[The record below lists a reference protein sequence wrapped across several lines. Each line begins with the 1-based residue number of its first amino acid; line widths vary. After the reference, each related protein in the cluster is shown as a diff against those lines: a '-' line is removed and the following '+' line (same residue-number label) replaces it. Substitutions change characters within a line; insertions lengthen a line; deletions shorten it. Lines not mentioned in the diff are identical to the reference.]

1 MIKKYFA
8 TDNLNKP
15 DASATVYEQNNL
27 KVSIKLTENNK
38 NNQFYLKLVDKEG
51 NEQIKQ
57 FTVDGD
63 DTFYYYWTNLKKGEN
78 YRVFVKEFD
87 GRIEGP
93 WYFVEK
99 VNTGM
104 FKKSKNLI
112 QNDSTFNFV

>member
-1 MIKKYFA
+1 MYGKNRVELTVIFST

-15 DASATVYEQNNL
+15 EASATIYDQNNL
-27 KVSIKLTENNK
+27 RFSIKLTENNK
-38 NNQFYLKLVDKEG
+38 NNQFYLKLVDKDG
-51 NEQIKQ
+51 NEEIKQ

-93 WYFVEK
+93 WYFVDE
-99 VNTGM
+99 VSTGM
-104 FKKSKNLI
+104 
-112 QNDSTFNFV
+112 